1 MKTNLTILTSF
12 IAALFLAACS
22 GERGD
27 TAEATADAVTPYPLE
42 TCIVADEPLGSM
54 GEPVVIVHEGQ
65 EIKFCCDQCRP
76 RFEEDPD
83 KYLGKLE
90 HAGHDH

>member
-1 MKTNLTILTSF
+1 MKTKLNILVASA
-12 IAALFLAACS
+12 AALLLAACS
-22 GERGD
+22 GERAD
-27 TAEATADAVTPYPLE
+27 EANVTADAATPYPLE

-65 EIKFCCDQCRP
+65 EIKFCCDKCRP
-76 RFEEDPD
+76 SFEKDPT

-90 HAGHDH
+90 Q